1 MASAL
6 PDGGQTPI
14 DVRRGAKHEPPGSIP
29 INLPINHRET
39 FMNTIADVAKRSCAL
54 PEPSSRGLS
63 RRRFCAMALAA
74 SAGAWLAPLPAG
86 ALPSSAE
93 ARFIDFEWVDPSRQ
107 RAVPARLYW
116 PATSNIKGPIP
127 LIVFSH
133 GLGGTR
139 KGYSYLGEG
148 WSARGTASLHIQ
160 HVGSDQTL
168 WEGNPLLLL
177 DRLDGAA
184 DEREAIER
192 TRDVSFG
199 LDRLLNR
206 DNPFHAAIDR
216 KRIVAAGHSYGAN
229 TTLILTGAQ
238 VIRDG
243 KPVGHRDPRFTA
255 SIVISAPPFYGEADL
270 AAVLASVNVPT
281 LHVTTTEDTIRIP
294 GRYSPVQDRVDVFNA
309 VPTAQKALVVFQG
322 GSHSVFT
329 DRSLR
334 NGGPLNPLVK
344 RATAEAGLA
353 FLDLVHRSDPVP
365 MENWSATWKPILA
378 AAPVLFPVLPRQV
391 DRRRR
396 T

>member
-1 MASAL
+1 MTTVADVTPRSNAL
-6 PDGGQTPI
+6 PGPRT
-14 DVRRGAKHEPPGSIP
+14 R
-29 INLPINHRET
+29 
-39 FMNTIADVAKRSCAL
+39 C
-54 PEPSSRGLS
+54 LS
-63 RRRFCAMALAA
+63 RRLFGAMALAA
-74 SAGAWLAPLPAG
+74 GAGGWLPSVPAEALPA
-86 ALPSSAE
+86 SAE
-93 ARFIDFEWVDPSRQ
+93 ARFIDFEWVDPSRD
-107 RAVPARLYW
+107 RKVPARLYW
-116 PATSNIKGPIP
+116 PAGSTRGPVP

-133 GLGGTR
+133 GLGGSR

-148 WSARGTASLHIQ
+148 WSAQGTASLHIQ

-168 WEGNPLLLL
+168 WEGNPILLL

-199 LDRLLNR
+199 LDRLLSR
-206 DNPFHAAIDR
+206 ENPFHAAIDR

-243 KPVGHRDPRFTA
+243 KPIGYRDPRFTA
-255 SIVISAPPFYGEADL
+255 SIVISAPPFYGETDL
-270 AAVLASVNVPT
+270 AAVLAMVDVPT

-294 GRYSPVQDRVDVFNA
+294 GRFSPVQDRIDVFNA
-309 VPTAQKALVVFQG
+309 IPTEKKALVVFQG

-344 RATAEAGLA
+344 RATMEAGLA
-353 FLDLVHRSDPVP
+353 FLDLVHRSDPAP
-365 MENWSATWKPILA
+365 MDHWSVTWKPILA
-378 AAPVLFPVLPRQV
+378 AAPVPFLVPARHA

>member
-1 MASAL
+1 M
-6 PDGGQTPI
+6 PI
-14 DVRRGAKHEPPGSIP
+14 
-29 INLPINHRET
+29 T
-39 FMNTIADVAKRSCAL
+39 ADVPQRTDAFPAPTNRS
-54 PEPSSRGLS
+54 LS
-63 RRRFCAMALAA
+63 RRRFGTMALASGA
-74 SAGAWLAPLPAG
+74 AAWLSSLSAQALPA
-86 ALPSSAE
+86 SEE
-93 ARFIDFEWVDPSRQ
+93 ARVIDFEWVDPTRD

-116 PATSNIKGPIP
+116 PASATRKGPVP

-133 GLGGTR
+133 GLGGSR

-148 WSARGTASLHIQ
+148 WSARGIASLHIQ

-168 WEGNPLLLL
+168 WEGNPILLL

-184 DEREAIER
+184 DEQEAIER

-199 LDRLLNR
+199 LDRLLHR
-206 DNPFHAAIDR
+206 DNPFQAAIDR
-216 KRIVAAGHSYGAN
+216 KRVVAAGHSYGAN

-238 VIRDG
+238 VIRNG
-243 KPVGHRDPRFTA
+243 KPIGGRDPRFTA

-270 AAVLASVNVPT
+270 AAVLASADVPS

-294 GRYSPVQDRVDVFNA
+294 GRFSPVQDRIDVFNA
-309 VPTAQKALVVFQG
+309 IPTARKALVVFQG

-344 RATAEAGLA
+344 RATMEAGIA
-353 FLDLVHRSDPVP
+353 FLDLVHRSDPAP
-365 MENWSATWKPILA
+365 MEEWNVTWKPILA
-378 AAPVLFPVLPRQV
+378 AAPVPFPVPARQA

-396 T
+396 A

>member
-1 MASAL
+1 
-6 PDGGQTPI
+6 
-14 DVRRGAKHEPPGSIP
+14 
-29 INLPINHRET
+29 
-39 FMNTIADVAKRSCAL
+39 
-54 PEPSSRGLS
+54 
-63 RRRFCAMALAA
+63 MALAVGGGGWF
-74 SAGAWLAPLPAG
+74 SSLPAE
-86 ALPSSAE
+86 ALPASAE
-93 ARFIDFEWVDPSRQ
+93 ARVIDFEWVDLSRG

-116 PATSNIKGPIP
+116 PAASDRKGPVP

-133 GLGGTR
+133 GLGGSR

-148 WSARGTASLHIQ
+148 WSARGTASLHVE

-168 WEGNPLLLL
+168 WEGNPILLL

-199 LDRLLNR
+199 LDRLLER
-206 DNPFHAAIDR
+206 ENPLHAAIDR

-243 KPVGHRDPRFTA
+243 KPIGYRDPRFTA

-270 AAVLASVNVPT
+270 AAVLASVDVPT

-294 GRYSPVQDRVDVFNA
+294 GRYSPVQDRIDVFNA
-309 VPTAQKALVVFQG
+309 IPTARKALVVFQG

-344 RATAEAGLA
+344 RATMEVGLA
-353 FLDLVHRSDPVP
+353 FLDLVHRSNSVP
-365 MENWSATWKPILA
+365 MEDWNATWKPILA
-378 AAPVLFPVLPRQV
+378 AAPVPFPVPARQA
-391 DRRRR
+391 DRKRRA
-396 T
+396 

>member
-1 MASAL
+1 MPTL
-6 PDGGQTPI
+6 D
-14 DVRRGAKHEPPGSIP
+14 
-29 INLPINHRET
+29 NLPSQSL
-39 FMNTIADVAKRSCAL
+39 RSPGTSL
-54 PEPSSRGLS
+54 QGPD
-63 RRRFCAMALAA
+63 RRRFGAMMLAAGAGSLLSHRAALA
-74 SAGAWLAPLPAG
+74 LPA
-86 ALPSSAE
+86 SEE
-93 ARFIDFEWVDPSRQ
+93 ARVVDFEWVDASRG

-116 PATSNIKGPIP
+116 PAASTRKGTVP

-133 GLGGTR
+133 GLGGSR

-160 HVGSDQTL
+160 HVGSDETL
-168 WEGNPLLLL
+168 WQGNPLLLL

-199 LDRLLNR
+199 LDRLLDR
-206 DNPFHAAIDR
+206 TGPFHAAIDR
-216 KRIVAAGHSYGAN
+216 KRIVAAGHSFGAN

-243 KPVGHRDPRFTA
+243 KPLGFRDPRFTA
-255 SIVISAPPFYGEADL
+255 SIVISAPPFYGETNL
-270 AAVLASVNVPT
+270 AAVLATVDVPT

-294 GRYSPVQDRVDVFNA
+294 GRYSPVQDRIDVFNA
-309 VPTAQKALVVFQG
+309 IPTPQKALVVFQE

-344 RATAEAGLA
+344 RATMEIGLA
-353 FLDLVHRSDPVP
+353 FLDLVHRSDPAP
-365 MENWSATWKPILA
+365 MDDWNVTWKPILA
-378 AAPVLFPVLPRQV
+378 AAPVPFPPPSRQAV
-391 DRRRR
+391 RRRR
-396 T
+396 A